1 MINPTYRTLPLPPMK
16 FQVISI
22 PKSKTNYSF
31 FHLLPITPKTNMAGN
46 GKWTMNEDVFPSL
59 KKKKTKKNFQLQLAI
74 IVFWGGYSLPNYLF
88 CLFRLRI
95 PTVFCHQN
103 PPNWGPPRVQQ
114 SHYPPNAS
122 EKTKETGWQ
131 LMLFGFSGGVV
142 SIPLTGCWLNQPSRK
157 NMIVKLDHFPRFREV
172 FVVQSTY
179 PKTLEPSK
187 VANLGT

>member
-1 MINPTYRTLPLPPMK
+1 MINPTYRILPLPPMK

-46 GKWTMNEDVFPSL
+46 GKWTMNV
-59 KKKKTKKNFQLQLAI
+59 AI

-103 PPNWGPPRVQQ
+103 PPNRGPPRVQQ

-122 EKTKETGWQ
+122 KQKP
-131 LMLFGFSGGVV
+131 GFSGGVV
-142 SIPLTGCWLNQPSRK
+142 SIHLTGCWLVSTQLEKCDRQIGSISPGFGRVLLFNLLALRLLSPQKWLIWGPKHPCYTGLNPS
-157 NMIVKLDHFPRFREV
+157 IGG
-172 FVVQSTY
+172 
-179 PKTLEPSK
+179 SK
-187 VANLGT
+187 DS